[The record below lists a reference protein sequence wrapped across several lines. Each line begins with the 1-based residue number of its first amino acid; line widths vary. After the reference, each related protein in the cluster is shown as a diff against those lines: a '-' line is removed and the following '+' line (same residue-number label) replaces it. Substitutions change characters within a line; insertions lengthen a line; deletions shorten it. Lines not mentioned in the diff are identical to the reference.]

1 MNQLKL
7 LYTFVLIFINVH
19 SFAQIQVDDNKFRLN
34 TITTS
39 VPFLI
44 ISPDAKAGGMGDVGV
59 ASTPDAMSMHWNTAK
74 YAFVKSRFSFFITIF
89 YLRRN

>member
-1 MNQLKL
+1 MNQLKRLFTLVL
-7 LYTFVLIFINVH
+7 LVITSY
-19 SFAQIQVDDNKFRLN
+19 SFAQIQVEDNKFRLN

-59 ASTPDAMSMHWNTAK
+59 ASTPDAMSMHWNSAK
-74 YAFVKSRFSFFITIF
+74 YAFVKNDVGFSVCYTPG
-89 YLRRN
+89 